1 MMELADIIALAVG
14 GVIAVGILIYLVCN
28 QRQKIIEWLKY
39 AVVEAEKYL
48 GGGTGQLKLRLVYDW
63 FCQQFPKLASVIP
76 FSWFSAW
83 VDAALDAMK
92 RMLTNP
98 QIKEYVGGGQNET
111 DKKEQ
116 P

>member
-1 MMELADIIALAVG
+1 MKTNDIIALAVG
-14 GVIAVGILIYLVCN
+14 GVILLGVAIYMVCN
-28 QRQKIIEWLKY
+28 QKAKIIEWLKY

-63 FCQQFPKLASVIP
+63 FCQQFPVAAACFP
-76 FSWFSAW
+76 FSVFSAW
-83 VDAALDAMK
+83 VDVALDAMK
-92 RMLTNP
+92 RMLNNP
-98 QIKEYVGGGQNET
+98 QIKEYIGGEQDEA

>member
-1 MMELADIIALAVG
+1 MELADIIALAVG

-63 FCQQFPKLASVIP
+63 FCQQFPVAAACFP
-76 FSWFSAW
+76 FSVFSAW
-83 VDAALDAMK
+83 VDVALDAMK
-92 RMLTNP
+92 RMLNNP
-98 QIKEYVGGGQNET
+98 QIAEYIGGEKNEA

>member
-14 GVIAVGILIYLVCN
+14 GVIAVGIVAYLFCN

-63 FCQQFPKLASVIP
+63 FCKQFPVAAACFP
-76 FSWFSAW
+76 FSVFSAW
-83 VDAALDAMK
+83 VDVALDAMK
-92 RMLTNP
+92 RMLNNP
-98 QIKEYVGGGQNET
+98 QIKEYIGAVEEAESN
-111 DKKEQ
+111 D
-116 P
+116 